1 MVTTVVVHEVYRRCR
16 LHKIHAMEVRTG
28 ECGWVKQEPTEKEAP
43 DKYLSWRHERT
54 RQADRFSASR
64 LRDARVEAHSFH
76 QSHLYTFPL
85 RNDVLEM
92 KPLYATHN
100 R

>member
-16 LHKIHAMEVRTG
+16 LHKIHAMEVRTE

-54 RQADRFSASR
+54 RQADQFSASR
-64 LRDARVEAHSFH
+64 LRDARVEEHSFH
-76 QSHLYTFPL
+76 QLQSIHIPI
-85 RNDVLEM
+85 
-92 KPLYATHN
+92 AQ
-100 R
+100 